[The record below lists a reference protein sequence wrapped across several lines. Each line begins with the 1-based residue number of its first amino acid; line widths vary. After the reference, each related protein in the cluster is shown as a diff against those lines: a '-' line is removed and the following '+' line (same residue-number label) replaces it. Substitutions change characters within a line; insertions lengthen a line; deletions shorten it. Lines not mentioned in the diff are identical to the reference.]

1 MDEKLWIIVK
11 AGNSVQELRL
21 HDKVRGFKTEN
32 KESRQ
37 RQGVWDK
44 NRDIITRVLAKMK
57 PSWWDEVGTSRRG

>member
-1 MDEKLWIIVK
+1 MDEKFWIIVN
-11 AGNSVQELRL
+11 AGNPGQGLRL
-21 HDKVRGFKTEN
+21 HDKVRGFKT

-57 PSWWDEVGTSRRG
+57 ASWWDEVGTSRRG